1 MTASHKW
8 ARPSECADLSVD
20 PRSSRIIGLGVRP
33 SERDSIPARLLGV
46 LGRSTH
52 AVAPDKATTDM
63 LREAAIVLSP
73 LVGVAFDA
81 TEIVARLRDAG
92 FRGLFVT
99 YATVIPDPGLIR
111 RELAAVAPDLE
122 IEIVALGT
130 GPRVVAA

>member
-1 MTASHKW
+1 
-8 ARPSECADLSVD
+8 
-20 PRSSRIIGLGVRP
+20 
-33 SERDSIPARLLGV
+33 
-46 LGRSTH
+46 
-52 AVAPDKATTDM
+52 M